1 MMRIP
6 ISRIGNRE
14 EKMELVNPHSLAE
27 TVDAINEAFF
37 YGKPLSKADRD
48 RTAKWIADRQGL
60 PRSYAGMFAP
70 TDLDYKNGVKLFTG
84 EKVSTG
90 AATGHILGEEASRA
104 LILLGVNAPEIR
116 QALSRAGEGILSRL
130 ASFDR
135 IAGTYCCGTC
145 TCSYWRHLAAGGL
158 RNAERELAA
167 GIGDLKRHRDGA
179 GRWRRYPFY
188 YALLA
193 LSEIDLTSAARELRY
208 AGPVLERLAAR
219 TPRGDK
225 YGIRR
230 RDLVERVLDRI

>member
-6 ISRIGNRE
+6 VLRRNDRE
-14 EKMELVNPHSLAE
+14 ENMELVTPQSLAE

-37 YGKPLSKADRD
+37 YGRPLSKADRE
-48 RTAKWIADRQGL
+48 RAAKWIAGRQGL

-90 AATGHILGEEASRA
+90 AATAHILGEEACRA
-104 LILLGVNAPEIR
+104 LILLGVETDDVT
-116 QALSRAGEGILSRL
+116 QALSRASEGILSRL
-130 ASFDR
+130 WSFDR

-158 RNAERELAA
+158 RNGERELAA
-167 GIGDLKRHRDGA
+167 GISDLKRHRDGA

-193 LSEIDLTSAARELRY
+193 LSEIDLSVATRELKY

-219 TPRGDK
+219 TPREDR

-230 RDLVERVLDRI
+230 HDLVERALDRI